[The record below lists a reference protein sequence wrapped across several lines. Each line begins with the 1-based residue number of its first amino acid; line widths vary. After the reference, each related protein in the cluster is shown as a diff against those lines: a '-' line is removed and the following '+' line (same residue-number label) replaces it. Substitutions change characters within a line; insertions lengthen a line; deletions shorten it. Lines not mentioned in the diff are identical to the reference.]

1 MARSKSSNDDI
12 FSGRVTQRNI
22 PVSSLV
28 PSTPAGKLS
37 SINFTIRSLCLLYP
51 DRTVKVCQQLRK
63 NPLVE
68 VCFSSESHDKIMRVA
83 GEVEFLD
90 DAGLRARLIE
100 ERPFLKAIVQGPQD
114 PNLAVFRMHHGEAR
128 FWTMEFNMREGE
140 APRASF

>member
-1 MARSKSSNDDI
+1 MNLKEFTKFAND
-12 FSGRVTQRNI
+12 N
-22 PVSSLV
+22 PVGYVATAEGNQPHVRAFLMWFADE
-28 PSTPAGKLS
+28 TGFYFHTGEQK
-37 SINFTIRSLCLLYP
+37 
-51 DRTVKVCQQLRK
+51 KVCQQLRK

-68 VCFSSESHDKIMRVA
+68 VCFSSQSHDKIMRVA
-83 GEVEFLD
+83 GEVEFLN

-100 ERPFLKAIVQGPQD
+100 ERPFLKAIVPGPQD